1 MGIHDAFTP
10 DAIED
15 LKEWYDEIEEKF
27 DLEAVCKE
35 WDEFGPCA
43 HRTLEDLE
51 NMYGPDYF
59 PKEEFQEWDDKR
71 MILHDYLTELLR
83 VLEDNTAVLYM
94 ANHDILVQKPPE
106 T

>member
-1 MGIHDAFTP
+1 
-10 DAIED
+10 
-15 LKEWYDEIEEKF
+15 
-27 DLEAVCKE
+27 
-35 WDEFGPCA
+35 
-43 HRTLEDLE
+43 
-51 NMYGPDYF
+51 MYGPDYL